1 MVRALAARLLFKFLI
16 GYLLLGGVVACLGLY
31 VLAQLGVQE
40 AEVTDLLQDD
50 MPRYIAIG
58 RCIDI
63 MRAESNLAKKAV
75 VTDDPAFVERAFQL
89 AQRLEE
95 SLTEL
100 VLTSAQPEWHRALE
114 GAQTTHRALWA
125 EGAFAAT
132 STAASLRAQSI
143 GEIDAAFDVFATF
156 LAGVRN
162 GLQEAMEARLSHSQ
176 QAVRHAWRVSLGGWL
191 AAMAIGVAIAYW
203 TYRHVTRPLMQVS
216 AGIRRWAEG
225 DFDYQVKVVRS
236 DEIGE
241 LVYSANRMARQLAEI
256 DSLKEEFLASCSHEL
271 KTPLTSLCEA
281 NAMMLEGVA
290 GPTTGEQRRLLKISH
305 QELGRMQARTGQ
317 ILDFSRIRAGRMA
330 YHFEEVS
337 LAALLSRCLEGLTL
351 FADRREVEL
360 VGPVFADGA
369 VVRGDPERLSQVFS
383 NLVTNAV
390 KYNRPGG
397 RVWFE
402 ATEEERDGKAWSVV
416 AVCDNGLGIAPED
429 LTRIFQRFERA
440 HPGVTPDL
448 PGSGLGL
455 AIAQLIVRD
464 HHGEL
469 EVESSPGEGS
479 RFIVRLPSAQ
489 RQPHAR
495 SALE

>member
-1 MVRALAARLLFKFLI
+1 MVRVLAARLLFKFLI

-40 AEVTDLLQDD
+40 AEVTNLLQDD
-50 MPRYIAIG
+50 LPRYIAIG
-58 RCIDI
+58 RCIDL

-100 VLTSAQPEWHRALE
+100 VLTSPQPEWHRALE
-114 GAQTTHRALWA
+114 GAQTTHRAVWV
-125 EGAFAAT
+125 EGAFVAPSPPAA
-132 STAASLRAQSI
+132 LRARSI
-143 GEIDAAFDVFATF
+143 GEIDAAFDVFTTF

-162 GLQEAMEARLSHSQ
+162 ALQEAMEARLSHSQ

-191 AAMAIGVAIAYW
+191 AAMAVGVGIAYW

-225 DFDYQVKVVRS
+225 DFDYQVNVVRS

-241 LVYSANRMARQLAEI
+241 LAHSANQMARQLAEI

-290 GPTTGEQRRLLKISH
+290 GPTTEEQRRLLKISH

-317 ILDFSRIRAGRMA
+317 ILDFSRIRAGRMT

-337 LAALLSRCLEGLTL
+337 LPELLSRCLEGLTL
-351 FADRREVEL
+351 LADRREVEL
-360 VGPVFADGA
+360 VSPVCADGA
-369 VVRGDPERLSQVFS
+369 VVRGDPERLSQVFC

-402 ATEEERDGKAWSVV
+402 ATEDERDGKAWSVV
-416 AVCDNGLGIAPED
+416 AVCDDGLGIAPED
-429 LTRIFQRFERA
+429 LSRIFQRFERA
-440 HPGVTPDL
+440 HSGVNPDL

-464 HHGEL
+464 HQGEL
-469 EVESSPGEGS
+469 EVESSPGDGS
-479 RFIVRLPSAQ
+479 RFIVRLPAVQ
-489 RQPHAR
+489 RKPHA
-495 SALE
+495 SHTAE

>member
-1 MVRALAARLLFKFLI
+1 MRALAARLLFKFLI

-40 AEVTDLLQDD
+40 DEVTDLLQDD
-50 MPRYIAIG
+50 MPRYIALG

-95 SLTEL
+95 SLTGL
-100 VLTSAQPEWHRALE
+100 VLASPQPEWHRALE
-114 GAQTTHRALWA
+114 GAQTTHHALWA
-125 EGAFAAT
+125 EGVFATMPDPPA
-132 STAASLRAQSI
+132 LRIQSI
-143 GEIDAAFDVFATF
+143 AEIDAALDVFATF

-162 GLQEAMEARLSHSQ
+162 GLQEAMEARLTHSQ
-176 QAVRHAWRVSLGGWL
+176 QAVRHASRVSLGGWL
-191 AAMAIGVAIAYW
+191 AAMAVGVAFAYW

-225 DFDYQVKVVRS
+225 EFDYQVEVVRS
-236 DEIGE
+236 DEIGD
-241 LVYSANRMARQLAEI
+241 LARSANRMARQLAEI

-290 GPTTGEQRRLLKISH
+290 GPTTDEQRRLLKISH
-305 QELGRMQARTGQ
+305 QELGRMQDRTGQ

-337 LAALLSRCLEGLTL
+337 LAEILSRCMEGLSL
-351 FADRREVEL
+351 LADRRDVEL
-360 VGPVFADGA
+360 VAPNFADGA
-369 VVRGDPERLSQVFS
+369 IVRGDAERLNQVFT

-402 ATEEERDGKAWSVV
+402 ATAEERHGRSWAVV
-416 AVCDNGLGIAPED
+416 AVCDDGLGIAEED
-429 LTRIFQRFERA
+429 LSRIFQRFERA

-464 HHGEL
+464 HQGEL
-469 EVESSPGEGS
+469 DVESSPGNGS

-489 RQPHAR
+489 RKPHANI
-495 SALE
+495 APE

>member
-1 MVRALAARLLFKFLI
+1 MRALAARLLFKFLI
-16 GYLLLGGVVACLGLY
+16 GYLLLGGVVAGLGLY

-50 MPRYIAIG
+50 LPRYIAIG
-58 RCIDI
+58 RCIDL

-100 VLTSAQPEWHRALE
+100 VLASSRPEWHRALE
-114 GAQTTHRALWA
+114 GAKTTHRALWA
-125 EGAFAAT
+125 EGAFAAAQT
-132 STAASLRAQSI
+132 RPALRPESI
-143 GEIDAAFDVFATF
+143 GEIDAASDVFTSF
-156 LAGVRN
+156 LVGVRN
-162 GLQEAMEARLSHSQ
+162 ALQEGMEARLSHSQ
-176 QAVRHAWRVSLGGWL
+176 QAVRHARRVSLGGWL
-191 AAMAIGVAIAYW
+191 VAMAVGVGVAYW

-216 AGIRRWAEG
+216 AGTRRWAEG
-225 DFDYQVKVVRS
+225 DLDYQVPVVRS

-241 LVYSANRMARQLAEI
+241 LARSANRMARQLAEI

-290 GPTTGEQRRLLKISH
+290 GPTTDEQRRLLKISH

-337 LAALLSRCLEGLTL
+337 LAELLPRCLEGLTL
-351 FADRREVEL
+351 LADRRDVEL

-369 VVRGDPERLSQVFS
+369 VVRGDPERLGQVFS

-402 ATEEERDGKAWSVV
+402 AEEEERDGKGWSVV
-416 AVCDNGLGIAPED
+416 AVCDNGIGIAPQD
-429 LTRIFQRFERA
+429 LSRIFQRFERA
-440 HPGVTPDL
+440 HPGLNPDL

-464 HHGEL
+464 HQGEL
-469 EVESSPGEGS
+469 EVESSPGVGS

-489 RQPHAR
+489 RKPHAN
-495 SALE
+495 SPAE

>member
-1 MVRALAARLLFKFLI
+1 LVRALASRLLFKFLI

-40 AEVTDLLQDD
+40 GEVTDLLQDD

-58 RCIDI
+58 RCIDL
-63 MRAESNLAKKAV
+63 MRAESNLAKKAM

-100 VLTSAQPEWHRALE
+100 ILASPQPEWHRALE
-114 GAQTTHRALWA
+114 GAQTTHRALWT
-125 EGAFAAT
+125 EGMLTTLPEPPA
-132 STAASLRAQSI
+132 LHAQSI
-143 GEIDAAFDVFATF
+143 GEIDAALDIFASF

-176 QAVRHAWRVSLGGWL
+176 LAVRHAWRVSLGGWL
-191 AAMAIGVAIAYW
+191 AAMAVGVAIAYW

-216 AGIRRWAEG
+216 VGIRRWAEG
-225 DFDYQVKVVRS
+225 DFDFQVKVVRS
-236 DEIGE
+236 DEIGD
-241 LVYSANRMARQLAEI
+241 LAHSANRMARQLAEI

-271 KTPLTSLCEA
+271 KTPLTSLFEA

-290 GPTTGEQRRLLKISH
+290 GPTTEEQRRLLKISH
-305 QELGRMQARTGQ
+305 QELGRMQQRTGQ

-330 YHFEEVS
+330 YYFEDVS
-337 LAALLSRCLEGLTL
+337 LAEVLSRCLEGLTL
-351 FADRREVEL
+351 LADRRDVEL
-360 VGPVFADGA
+360 VGPVFSDGT
-369 VVRGDPERLSQVFS
+369 VVRGDPERLTQVFT

-402 ATEEERDGKAWSVV
+402 ATEEERNGKSWAVV
-416 AVCDNGLGIAPED
+416 AVCDDGLGIAPED
-429 LTRIFQRFERA
+429 LSRIFQRFERA
-440 HPGVTPDL
+440 HPGVNPDL

-464 HHGEL
+464 HQGEL
-469 EVESSPGEGS
+469 VVESTPGNGS

-489 RQPHAR
+489 RKPHAN
-495 SALE
+495 SAPE